1 MSSQLLWKVSPVFQ
15 WVSTEQRHKQR
26 QQQRRLC
33 LSWSLEWFTLQDKQ
47 STTAAAEQRQSSKQA
62 LSFCLSSASLTFV
75 FCVLLSSSCSL
86 CAALC
91 VFICVCESSGVM
103 RLKVLLRI
111 APLPSLAQP
120 LPCSLSLP
128 LPLPLCR
135 RRCLCAFGLAMQFK
149 LFDNSEK
156 CIWLTKAH
164 SPPPSLSLCLSVRVI
179 SGQRR
184 DVGER
189 WSWRESEHRRHMK
202 TQ

>member
-1 MSSQLLWKVSPVFQ
+1 MS
-15 WVSTEQRHKQR
+15 EQRK
-26 QQQRRLC
+26 
-33 LSWSLEWFTLQDKQ
+33 FD
-47 STTAAAEQRQSSKQA
+47 
-62 LSFCLSSASLTFV
+62 FCLL
-75 FCVLLSSSCSL
+75 CVALFFLLSL
-86 CAALC
+86 CTTVCAYM
-91 VFICVCESSGVM
+91 CVCESSGVM

-128 LPLPLCR
+128 LPLPLSLCR

-184 DVGER
+184 DVGEGDGAE
-189 WSWRESEHRRHMK
+189 ESEHRRHMK

>member
-1 MSSQLLWKVSPVFQ
+1 MS
-15 WVSTEQRHKQR
+15 EQRK
-26 QQQRRLC
+26 
-33 LSWSLEWFTLQDKQ
+33 FD
-47 STTAAAEQRQSSKQA
+47 
-62 LSFCLSSASLTFV
+62 FCLL
-75 FCVLLSSSCSL
+75 CVALFLLLSLCSSVYAS
-86 CAALC
+86 
-91 VFICVCESSGVM
+91 VFICVCVCESSGVM

-128 LPLPLCR
+128 LALPLCR

-156 CIWLTKAH
+156 CIWLTKA
-164 SPPPSLSLCLSVRVI
+164 PPPSLSFTLCLSVRVI

-184 DVGER
+184 DVEGDGAE
-189 WSWRESEHRRHMK
+189 ESEHRRHMK